1 MSTRDPGMTRRQ
13 LLLAAASGGV
23 ASALGGRA
31 GRADASVTITVSEPS
46 YLQPGYKEQIDAI
59 DETFARKYPGNS
71 AKQVSPPFAQYH
83 GQVLTQLQAGAPPD
97 VIRVDDPQ
105 IQFFMERGWLEPLDP
120 WLKKA
125 GANPA
130 THINSQK
137 DAQRDGQTYGVP
149 RETNPRVYIY
159 NQELFKKA
167 GIEPPTD
174 LASFRESVKKTTNA
188 ATGQF
193 GMGIATKAGN
203 PTALFIQLMPI
214 VLGLGGQFFRGTT
227 PTATDPKVLE
237 ALDLVKEMWEGNQIP
252 RGLDAV
258 TINNLVSQGKI
269 ASIISGSFIILQT
282 VKSNPE
288 VAPHL
293 TTAKNPLPSPNT
305 MRATA
310 WWGVPRQ
317 AKNKDLAAQYV
328 MLLLEPEQGRRQ
340 VELTGTLPAPP
351 GLVPPAFV
359 AKYPWY
365 KQVVEIGYAGRAVSY
380 FPQQLGAKGN
390 DALQTIGNGVLAV
403 LYQNQPVERAMKDV
417 QSKLEQLIAG

>member
-1 MSTRDPGMTRRQ
+1 MRTDTSMTRRQ
-13 LLLAAASGGV
+13 LLAAAAGTGI
-23 ASALGGRA
+23 AGLGLVRRVGAA
-31 GRADASVTITVSEPS
+31 GATLNVSDPS
-46 YLQPGYKEQIDAI
+46 YLQPGYKEQFDAI
-59 DETFARKYPGNS
+59 DEVFAKAHPGDTV
-71 AKQVSPPFAQYH
+71 KQVSPPFAQYH

-105 IQFFMERGWLEPLDP
+105 IQYYIERGWLEPLDP

-125 GANPA
+125 GVNTA
-130 THINSQK
+130 TFINSQK
-137 DAQRDGQTYGVP
+137 DAQKDGQTYAIP

-159 NQELFKKA
+159 NQELFRKA
-167 GIEPPTD
+167 GIDAPHD
-174 LASFRESVKKTTNA
+174 LASFKESIRKTTSA

-214 VLGLGGQFFRGTT
+214 VLGFGGQFFRGAT

-237 ALDLVKEMWEGNQIP
+237 SLELVKEMWDGNQIP

-258 TINNLVSQGKI
+258 TINTLVSQGKI
-269 ASIISGSFIILQT
+269 ASIISGSFVILQT

-293 TTAKNPLPSPNT
+293 TAVKNPLPSPNT

-310 WWGVPRQ
+310 WWGVPKQ
-317 AKNKDLAAQYV
+317 GKNKDLAAQYA
-328 MLLLEPEQGRRQ
+328 LLLLDPEQGRRQ
-340 VELTGTLPAPP
+340 IELTGTLPATP
-351 GLVPPAFV
+351 GLVPPSFL

-380 FPQQLGAKGN
+380 FPQQLGVKGN
-390 DALQTIGNGVLAV
+390 DALQIIGNGVLSI
-403 LYQNQPVERAMKDV
+403 LYQSQPVDRAMKDV
-417 QSKLEQLIAG
+417 QGKLEQLIAA

>member
-1 MSTRDPGMTRRQ
+1 MSQRHDPSMTRRQ
-13 LLLAAASGGV
+13 LLLAAAGTGV
-23 ASALGGRA
+23 TAGLGRRA
-31 GRADASVTITVSEPS
+31 GAAVTLNVSEPS

-59 DETFARKYPGNS
+59 DETFARLHPGNNV
-71 AKQVSPPFAQYH
+71 KQVSPPFAQYH

-105 IQFFMERGWLEPLDP
+105 IQFFIERGWLEPLDP

-125 GANPA
+125 DVNTA
-130 THINSQK
+130 TFINSQR
-137 DAQRDGQTYGVP
+137 DAQRDGQTYAIP

-159 NQELFKKA
+159 NQELFRKA
-167 GIEPPTD
+167 GVDIPHD
-174 LASFRESVKKTTNA
+174 LVSFRESVKKTTNE

-214 VLGLGGQFFRGTT
+214 VLGLGGQFFRGAT

-237 ALDLVKEMWEGNQIP
+237 ALELVKEMWDANHIP

-288 VAPHL
+288 VAAHL
-293 TTAKNPLPSPNT
+293 TAAKNPLPAPVT

-317 AKNKDLAAQYV
+317 GKNKDLAAQYV
-328 MLLLEPEQGRRQ
+328 LLLLDPEQGRRQ

-351 GLVPPAFV
+351 GLVPPSFV

-365 KQVVEIGYAGRAVSY
+365 RQVVEIGYAGRAVSY

-390 DALQTIGNGVLAV
+390 DALQAIGNGVLSV
-403 LYQNQPVERAMKDV
+403 LYQSQPVERAMRDV
-417 QSKLEQLIAG
+417 QGKLEQLVSA